1 MQTSTPSQVY
11 YVRSSS
17 NPGVF
22 YMVAENS
29 RGFLECDC
37 RGSQFRRDR
46 PCKHCKAVASGQV
59 KPATP
64 ARRPAPAPA
73 GVGVGPLGAFGML
86 EPAL

>member
-1 MQTSTPSQVY
+1 MQTFTPNQVY

-17 NPGVF
+17 SPTTF
-22 YMVAENS
+22 YLVAENS

-37 RGSQFRRDR
+37 KGSQFRRDR

-64 ARRPAPAPA
+64 KGQPVSRTHASASTATRDLVASLD
-73 GVGVGPLGAFGML
+73 V
-86 EPAL
+86 